1 MSINDGANA
10 LGSSSQIEVIVATAA
25 MTGDNSKGLAL
36 AISSSLF
43 IGASFIIKK
52 KGLKKAGS
60 TGMRAGEW
68 HVEINVVSEVVCLY
82 SIGSQ
87 PDNKLFFDQGSCS
100 SAEDIAGKRPACF
113 CYY

>member
-10 LGSSSQIEVIVATAA
+10 LGSSNQIEVIVATAA

-68 HVEINVVSEVVCLY
+68 HVEINVASEVRVPILHCFAARQQAF
-82 SIGSQ
+82 SG
-87 PDNKLFFDQGSCS
+87 PEELF
-100 SAEDIAGKRPACF
+100 
-113 CYY
+113 